1 MMSSSRDEGTAMQ
14 VETDDFIL
22 SLTSVNPETD
32 EQTEVITT
40 EVSDLPPDLVN
51 TDVSDLA
58 NNPSLWL
65 GLEGALESNDA
76 VSHMSNVSSIVDDHG
91 QGSET
96 VVHLGSDHHSLNM
109 NDLGHSEE
117 VETMSIEA
125 MDVDVQ
131 NLEVNRSQSVQ
142 SIPMESFMDQSD
154 IGFNIMTN
162 NICDDKSKSSI
173 TPMSVSL
180 PVTEP
185 IARNVFPLSQIKK
198 TVSAS
203 ASTQVTK
210 VVLAPTSQN
219 QHGQPLLLTV
229 PASTS
234 GLTSLLTTNTNLRF
248 VNALNTDGSKISSTG
263 PQATGIQSQS
273 VRLMS
278 PTKTITLQQA
288 QQLGLISPKKG
299 QPLIVNK
306 VAVAAGGQTTPANNI
321 LAGKQGAKFAGG
333 NVTLVRSGPTKTP
346 TKIAPAPP
354 HSVASTVSSTSSI
367 QSQPTSL
374 LIKNAAGQ
382 VTMAALVQARPSGGS
397 VTNMNPLSPQ
407 KFVLRPS
414 TPGSVTSAQVRQS
427 SGTQP
432 AQYIRLTT
440 AQALAAG
447 ILPAMGPQG
456 EQSGTQQHFQL
467 AGNKIQLVR
476 VVNPTGGNNGTGNL
490 ITAPGTSKVL
500 IGATTAN
507 SIKIHPSNSTVTQQ
521 SVKGT
526 LPSVTKTLGQAKGAI
541 STVSVPQGAQRII
554 LPAGS
559 MNSLTSNIVM
569 VPAQYSS
576 QNSMGTNSSP
586 ATTNFSAVT
595 TSAATV
601 VSESITSPIVT
612 SSSATPRLSQQPKAA
627 PPPSPESAQ
636 MSTAASQAKAQSVL
650 ESNGLK
656 PRKPCNCTKSQC
668 LKLYCDC
675 FANGEFCHGC
685 NCVCCANNLE
695 HEELRLRAIRSC
707 LDRNPHAFKPKIGV
721 GWGPEPRR
729 HNKGCHCKRSGCL
742 KNYCECY
749 EAKIACSAIC
759 KCIGCKNCVDPA
771 GSPPGTGEKRTS
783 KMAVLQHNPGNSN
796 DSRTV
801 SNTTHNSKQDDRSA
815 DTPKGFSIPSASG
828 SSRPPFSFITQEVVE
843 ATCQCLLAQA
853 EEAERLRKTSAE
865 TEGLVLEE
873 FGRCLLQIIE
883 YASKAKVSASP

>member
-1 MMSSSRDEGTAMQ
+1 MMSSSRDEVSAMQ

-22 SLTSVNPETD
+22 SLTSVGEEND
-32 EQTEVITT
+32 EHTEVITT

-51 TDVSDLA
+51 TDVADLA

-76 VSHMSNVSSIVDDHG
+76 VSNMSNVSGIVEEHV
-91 QGSET
+91 QTNESA
-96 VVHLGSDHHSLNM
+96 VHLGNDPNNLNM

-117 VETMSIEA
+117 VETMTIEA
-125 MDVDVQ
+125 MEVDVQ
-131 NLEVNRSQSVQ
+131 NMEVSRSQEVH
-142 SIPMESFMDQSD
+142 SIPLESFMDQSD
-154 IGFNIMTN
+154 MGISIMTSQ
-162 NICDDKSKSSI
+162 CDDKNAPSI

-180 PVTEP
+180 PVVEP
-185 IARNVFPLSQIKK
+185 VTRTVFPLGQIKK
-198 TVSAS
+198 TIPVSS
-203 ASTQVTK
+203 STQVTK

-219 QHGQPLLLTV
+219 QTGQPLLLTV

-234 GLTSLLTTNTNLRF
+234 GLTSLLTPNTNLRF
-248 VNALNTDGSKISSTG
+248 VNALSTDGSKMSTIGTPSSN
-263 PQATGIQSQS
+263 IHSQS

-306 VAVAAGGQTTPANNI
+306 VAVATASQGTPTTNI

-333 NVTLVRSGPTKTP
+333 NVTLVRSAPTKTP

-354 HSVASTVSSTSSI
+354 QTVASNISSSSSI

-382 VTMAALVQARPSGGS
+382 VTMAALVQTRPNGGN

-414 TPGSVTSAQVRQS
+414 APGPITAAQVRQG

-447 ILPAMGPQG
+447 ILPAIGTHG
-456 EQSGTQQHFQL
+456 EQSGQQQHFQL

-476 VVNPTGGNNGTGNL
+476 VVNPSAGNNGSGNL
-490 ITAPGTSKVL
+490 VTASGTSKVI
-500 IGATTAN
+500 IGAPTAN
-507 SIKIHPSNSTVTQQ
+507 SIKIHSANSSLAQQ
-521 SVKGT
+521 TVKGT
-526 LPSVTKTLGQAKGAI
+526 TTLTKAVGQVKGAI
-541 STVSVPQGAQRII
+541 STVNVPPGAQRII

-559 MNSLTSNIVM
+559 MGSLASGLVM
-569 VPAQYSS
+569 VPAQYTSQSS
-576 QNSMGTNSSP
+576 IGVSGSP
-586 ATTNFSAVT
+586 ATVNFSTIT

-601 VSESITSPIVT
+601 VSDSVASPVVSSVSTTS
-612 SSSATPRLSQQPKAA
+612 RLSQQPKAA

-636 MSTAASQAKAQSVL
+636 MSASASQAKAQSVL

-771 GSPPGTGEKRTS
+771 GSPPGPGEKRLS
-783 KMAVLQHNPGNSN
+783 KMAALQTNPSSSG

-801 SNTTHNSKQDDRSA
+801 SNPASHNSKQEDRTT
-815 DTPKGFSIPSASG
+815 DPPKGFSIPTAAG

-853 EEAERLRKTSAE
+853 EEAERLCKTSTE